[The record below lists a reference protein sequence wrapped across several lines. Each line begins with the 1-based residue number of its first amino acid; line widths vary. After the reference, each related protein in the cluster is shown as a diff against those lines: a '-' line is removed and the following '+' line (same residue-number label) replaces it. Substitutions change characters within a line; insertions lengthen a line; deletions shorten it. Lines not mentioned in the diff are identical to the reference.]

1 MEQYI
6 IIDKVHDKILH
17 FDEYEYYINTVRSY
31 FEEEHDNEIRFYNF
45 GRIFT
50 IK

>member
-1 MEQYI
+1 MNKYI
-6 IIDKVHDKILH
+6 IIDKVNHIILH

-31 FEEEHDNEIRFYNF
+31 FEEEHDNEIRFYNS